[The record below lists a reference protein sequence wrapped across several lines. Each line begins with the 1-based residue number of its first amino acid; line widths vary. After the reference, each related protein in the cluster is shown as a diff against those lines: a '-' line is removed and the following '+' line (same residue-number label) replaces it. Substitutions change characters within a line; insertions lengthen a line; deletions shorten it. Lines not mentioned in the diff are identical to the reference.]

1 MHSSRRCVSQTRSLM
16 LMIKRS
22 TCCNRSIG
30 LMDPATKRLMECQS
44 CLHSFWNGALGTPST
59 WRTFYDGS
67 DAVQFGTYFDDL
79 PEYPKRT
86 LQQYRFAPLGSTN
99 ELDGEQIAGEATTK
113 RCVVASPQDQA
124 IPRNENERNDL
135 TENRDSTCSFFQDT
149 DVKHP
154 STLHEE
160 LSRRLLQ
167 LSGWQQLI
175 LCLMA

>member
-1 MHSSRRCVSQTRSLM
+1 MRFTNKIPDADDQAIDMLQSIDRVDGSCNKKTDGVSVMPPFILERSSR
-16 LMIKRS
+16 
-22 TCCNRSIG
+22 
-30 LMDPATKRLMECQS
+30 DPVNMEDILRRVGSS
-44 CLHSFWNGALGTPST
+44 CGG
-59 WRTFYDGS
+59 
-67 DAVQFGTYFDDL
+67 AVQFGTYFDDL